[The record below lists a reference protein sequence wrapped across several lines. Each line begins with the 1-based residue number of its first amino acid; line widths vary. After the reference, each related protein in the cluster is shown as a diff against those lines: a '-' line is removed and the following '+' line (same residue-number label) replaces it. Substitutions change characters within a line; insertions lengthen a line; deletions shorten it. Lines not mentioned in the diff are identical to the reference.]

1 VVIRVLRHSR
11 GLALFALLVMV
22 GSVPVSISALLHEG
36 ADDSCQPG
44 FVVHDESAHR
54 IGASRGSA
62 TPDAQHCVVCHW
74 LQSVQTLV
82 AASGAVAAPTECHQ
96 LTVSVLPL
104 AGAAALEQIAA
115 RAPPAIL

>member
-1 VVIRVLRHSR
+1 VLRLLRHSR
-11 GLALFALLVMV
+11 GFALFALLVMT

-36 ADDSCQPG
+36 ADDFCQSS

-54 IGASRGSA
+54 IGASRGA
-62 TPDAQHCVVCHW
+62 AMPDPQHCVVCHW

-82 AASGAVAAPTECHQ
+82 TATCAAAPPTDCHQ

-115 RAPPAIL
+115 RAPPATV